1 MSALSS
7 PLMIPGAANPG
18 GSQISMPAPFSGSGA
33 GGQNP
38 YLPMNSTQ
46 PQPVASSANPYAGS
60 FGAYG
65 FNPTGTTTPGGG
77 TTVAPSTN
85 IGTTGTGSTASNTN
99 SSALSR
105 NLDKTFGAG
114 IGGMLQN
121 FLTSGAGYNPQ
132 VLQQLFAQL
141 QPQFANQQQ
150 NLLQQFSASG
160 NRFGSGA
167 QTGYADLLG
176 QQSLTEGDVAANLYE
191 QSIQNFMSIITNA
204 GDTTAQRIEST
215 PSGFDNAMALINA
228 LKPGGGGGGQEA
240 AAAAAGA

>member
-1 MSALSS
+1 
-7 PLMIPGAANPG
+7 
-18 GSQISMPAPFSGSGA
+18 
-33 GGQNP
+33 
-38 YLPMNSTQ
+38 
-46 PQPVASSANPYAGS
+46 
-60 FGAYG
+60 
-65 FNPTGTTTPGGG
+65 
-77 TTVAPSTN
+77 
-85 IGTTGTGSTASNTN
+85 
-99 SSALSR
+99 
-105 NLDKTFGAG
+105 
-114 IGGMLQN
+114 MLQN